1 MNTRIKLGIQ
11 YAGFAI
17 ALSALAWVTQN
28 SEFSAWAEA
37 STDEKKSYQ
46 STTAV
51 GDEIKNNPTAQKI
64 LKNIEIAKQR
74 MEQMQQKQKQLTEQQ
89 KLVEEQRKIA
99 KEKLEKDLA
108 RMNKDYEDF
117 IPKNAY
123 FRFLSNNVN
132 ATHYGI
138 FWDQFNYMNERM
150 IIASHAKKAILDNGG
165 TYAEA
170 RAEFNKYA
178 SMSRV
183 DMIKYVQ
190 EINIKYGF
198 TDEYLQSY
206 FDKNGKL
213 PRYDNDEIAPCYGCE
228 KYEKIKDEI
237 LAEKLLQNNSTKTA

>member
-17 ALSALAWVTQN
+17 ALSALVWATQDL
-28 SEFSAWAEA
+28 EFSAWAEE
-37 STDEKKSYQ
+37 STDDKKSYEP
-46 STTAV
+46 TTVV
-51 GDEIKNNPTAQKI
+51 GDEIKNNPMAQKI

-99 KEKLEKDLA
+99 KDRLEKDLA

-117 IPKNAY
+117 TPKNSY
-123 FRFLSNNVN
+123 FKFLSNNVN
-132 ATHYGI
+132 STYHGI
-138 FWDQFNYMNERM
+138 FLDQFNYMNER
-150 IIASHAKKAILDNGG
+150 ITIASLAKKAVLDNGG

-170 RAEFNKYA
+170 REEFNKYA

-190 EINIKYGF
+190 EINIKHGF
-198 TDEYLQSY
+198 TDEQLQSY

-213 PRYDNDEIAPCYGCE
+213 PRYEDDEVTSCYGCE
-228 KYEKIKDEI
+228 KYEKIKEEI
-237 LAEKLLQNNSTKTA
+237 LEERLSQTNSTKTA

>member
-11 YAGFAI
+11 YVGFTI
-17 ALSALAWVTQN
+17 ALSALAWVTQD
-28 SEFSAWAEA
+28 SEFTAWAETP
-37 STDEKKSYQ
+37 TDEKKSFN
-46 STTAV
+46 STTVV

-132 ATHYGI
+132 ATHYDI
-138 FWDQFNYMNERM
+138 FWDQFNYMNER
-150 IIASHAKKAILDNGG
+150 ITIASHAKKAILDNGG

-170 RAEFNKYA
+170 RLEFNKYA

-183 DMIKYVQ
+183 DMVKFVQ

-198 TDEYLQSY
+198 TDEELQSY

-213 PRYDNDEIAPCYGCE
+213 PRYDDDEIAPCYGCA

-237 LAEKLLQNNSTKTA
+237 LEEKLSQKNSTKTA